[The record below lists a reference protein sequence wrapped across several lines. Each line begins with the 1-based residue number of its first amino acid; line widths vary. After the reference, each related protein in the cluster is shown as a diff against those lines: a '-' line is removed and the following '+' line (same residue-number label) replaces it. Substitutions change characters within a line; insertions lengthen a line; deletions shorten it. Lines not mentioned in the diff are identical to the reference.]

1 MVSIPYKHGREEMK
15 LSAAVRDLALPQT
28 TEQNPQIKRP
38 STKDTRIGGKLFVD
52 LNRPKMRI
60 DG

>member
-1 MVSIPYKHGREEMK
+1 MK